1 MKEYTQIKSDQ
12 VNNQIG
18 CALIL
23 SHFLSLN
30 FLTAT
35 PCTETGYWYGGK
47 DLKDIN
53 NIPDAKTCHKEC
65 EKEGGCKYWIYF
77 SQKFVPMSDAKKCW
91 LKRHDFDKDNSQK
104 SLWIPGVISSH
115 KTCPTDKTNSCSEEG
130 YWYDGDELE
139 NQVAIDAAK
148 SCQQFCKENTACKYW
163 IYINSTFPAQKIM
176 NTHLQPMSC
185 WLKRSTPADGKM
197 NKATTKISGI
207 TAGTKECGQTT
218 QGSGSPDSTT
228 DSDASDSTTDSDS
241 SKCQTNGNGN
251 GFCKALNIAVQIEND
266 DAPNEIQLLS
276 GTYYLKGKDANGR
289 AHWGKSEAAFN
300 YKGLY
305 FKSDSWIFGLTG
317 RVPNDFFGQIDIKSK
332 PTEKKYCPIS
342 DSVKWEFQTAAQDG
356 TFKDFGTLVKTTFD
370 GTYIDFGPS
379 DKITFTCLGKY
390 RNRHPFSMQTRFGLF

>member
-47 DLKDIN
+47 DLKDIS
-53 NIPDAKTCHKEC
+53 NISDAKTCHKEC

-77 SQKFVPMSDAKKCW
+77 SQKFLPMSDAKKCW

-115 KTCPTDKTNSCSEEG
+115 KTCPTNKTNSCLEEG

-139 NQVAIDAAK
+139 KKSPVHAPE
-148 SCQQFCKENTACKYW
+148 SCQQFCTDNTACKYW

-241 SKCQTNGNGN
+241 SKNCKTNGDGN
-251 GFCKALNIAVQIEND
+251 AFANNWCKAMLITVQIENT
-266 DAPNEIQLLS
+266 AVPWEIQLLS
-276 GTYYLKGKDANGR
+276 GTYYYKGKDANGR
-289 AHWGKSEAAFN
+289 AHWGKSDAVAGV

-305 FKSDSWIFGLTG
+305 FKSDSWIFGSTS
-317 RVPNDFFGQIDIKSK
+317 RAPDTFGIDIKSK
-332 PTEKKYCPIS
+332 PGIGTTPKYCPAGNTL
-342 DSVKWEFQTAAQDG
+342 KWTYQTKAQ
-356 TFKDFGTLVKTTFD
+356 D
-370 GTYIDFGPS
+370 GTYIDFGTS
-379 DKITFTCLGKY
+379 DKISFTCLGK
-390 RNRHPFSMQTRFGLF
+390 

>member
-1 MKEYTQIKSDQ
+1 MKEHTQIKSDQ

-35 PCTETGYWYGGK
+35 NCTETGYWYGGK
-47 DLKDIN
+47 DLKAIN
-53 NIPDAKTCHKEC
+53 NISDAKTCHKEC
-65 EKEGGCKYWIYF
+65 EKEGGCTYWIYY
-77 SQKFVPMSDAKKCW
+77 SEKIVQMSDAKKCW
-91 LKRHDFDKDNSQK
+91 LKRHDFDKDNSPK
-104 SLWIPGVISSH
+104 SPWIPGVISSH
-115 KTCPTDKTNSCSEEG
+115 KTCPTNKTNSCLEEG

-139 NQVAIDAAK
+139 KQVAIDAAK

-228 DSDASDSTTDSDS
+228 DSDS
-241 SKCQTNGNGN
+241 SKKCKTNGDGN
-251 GFCKALNIAVQIEND
+251 TDTWCKALLVTVQIAAASHLDELNG
-266 DAPNEIQLLS
+266 P
-276 GTYYLKGKDANGR
+276 YFFKGKDANGK
-289 AHWGKSEAAFN
+289 AHWGKSDLSPS
-300 YKGLY
+300 YKSLY
-305 FKSDSWIFGLTG
+305 FKSHSWNFG
-317 RVPNDFFGQIDIKSK
+317 NADFASGTYGEIIEIKSK
-332 PTEKKYCPIS
+332 PGIGNKYCPAGNTL
-342 DSVKWEFQTAAQDG
+342 KWEFQ
-356 TFKDFGTLVKTTFD
+356 KPTFD
-370 GTYIDFGPS
+370 GYEDFEPS
-379 DKITFTCLGKY
+379 DKISFTCLGK
-390 RNRHPFSMQTRFGLF
+390 